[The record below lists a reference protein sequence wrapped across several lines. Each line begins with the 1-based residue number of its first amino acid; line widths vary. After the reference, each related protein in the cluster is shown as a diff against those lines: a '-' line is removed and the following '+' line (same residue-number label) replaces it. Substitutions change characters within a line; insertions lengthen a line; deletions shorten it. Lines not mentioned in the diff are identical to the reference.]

1 MGISLN
7 AMLLQ
12 GGRVAY
18 FDRGGEANN
27 VIVQLDK
34 RHKQKSRAQE
44 ILHVSS
50 VPKSDDLDNK
60 IRDVLSEAEIESA
73 DADTG
78 RKLVM
83 EVQVR
88 LSELGYNPG
97 SHDGIAGPTTLAAV
111 MAFEFDKGLPQTG
124 IVDREILA
132 VLNAK
137 KDAPLRNEARKTLA
151 RQGPELVTAL
161 QSALTSLGYNTGKA
175 DGVIGPLTRM
185 RIRAF
190 ERDNKMDVTGRI
202 SGRLILKIIEA
213 RGKPLLLAKL

>member
-18 FDRGGEANN
+18 FEPGGEANN

-34 RHKQKSRAQE
+34 RHKQKSLEQE

-137 KDAPLRNEARKTLA
+137 KDAPSRNEASKALA

-202 SGRLILKIIEA
+202 SGRLILKIIKA